1 MTTAQLACAQKLQ
14 ERICNL
20 ETQLFQVKN
29 WQECLR
35 ENCRIQADTG
45 SYVAQMSL
53 PREILQPFLL
63 DLETKI
69 KTDLDVSKKA
79 FADL

>member
-1 MTTAQLACAQKLQ
+1 MTMAQLASAQKLQ

-20 ETQLFQVKN
+20 ETQLYQVKN
-29 WQECLR
+29 WRECLR
-35 ENCRIQADTG
+35 ENCKVDADTG
-45 SYVAQMSL
+45 SYVAQMLL

-69 KTDLDVSKKA
+69 SADLEKSKAA